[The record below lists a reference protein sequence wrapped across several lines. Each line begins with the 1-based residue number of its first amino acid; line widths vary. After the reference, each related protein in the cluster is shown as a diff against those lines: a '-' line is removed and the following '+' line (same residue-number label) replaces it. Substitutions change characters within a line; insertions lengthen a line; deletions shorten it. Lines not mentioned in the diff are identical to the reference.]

1 MWSSWLNLLPWA
13 VVQTVQGGGTGSMG
27 DVQEGKAGLVG
38 SGVTVGITPL
48 QGRFLPEE
56 KV

>member
-1 MWSSWLNLLPWA
+1 MCSLRLNPLPWA